1 MLSGYAY
8 HFTDEKTDVQISEDL
23 PRITQ
28 LVAGKAR
35 NPAGLLPCTLSAA
48 QGACPEL

>member
-1 MLSGYAY
+1 MLGDYEY

-35 NPAGLLPCTLSAA
+35 NPTGL
-48 QGACPEL
+48 